1 VFDPRNTIHDV
12 HRVAPNLRVGHV
24 PGLLMTIDA
33 PAMQRFLDGIREAGL
48 PE

>member
-1 VFDPRNTIHDV
+1 VFDSRDAIHDV
-12 HRVAPNLRVGHV
+12 HRLAPNLRVDHL
-24 PGLLMTIDA
+24 PGLLLINDD